1 MDYMMSENLF
11 IKSEGEINMN
21 FEYTFPPTDQ
31 REIENLEEKYNI
43 KLPDEYRQFLL
54 LNNGGKRR
62 KEDLLQMMT
71 GKKVLSSLLLYC
83 FFL

>member
-21 FEYTFPPTDQ
+21 FEYTFSPTDQ

-54 LNNGGKRR
+54 LNNGGKAEKRR
-62 KEDLLQMMT
+62 FVIK
-71 GKKVLSSLLLYC
+71 
-83 FFL
+83 

>member
-1 MDYMMSENLF
+1 
-11 IKSEGEINMN
+11 MN

-54 LNNGGKRR
+54 LNIGR
-62 KEDLLQMMT
+62 KEDLLQMMP